1 MTIFRKVCYNI
12 RNNEGG
18 GTMETTEFH
27 DTIQAF
33 SIFLLNKGRK
43 PSTIKR
49 YVYDI
54 EDFGHWLEKN
64 KKLPSSNI
72 WATLC
77 TKDYE
82 DYFSDLK
89 KNRHYSEKTM
99 HRVFIVLNRMHHFLN
114 IPNPLKNMEISIQ
127 PDRTLRNED
136 FITSDEEKR
145 LKHIVTSLEGLSEKQ
160 RPVRP
165 LLMDR
170 NIAILN
176 LLIDYGLSLQELT
189 ALTMNHVHFETNTL
203 SIPATAGVERTVT
216 LTKEDKKQLYT
227 YYKSI
232 PEPVRP
238 KYHSNDPLFIAFDFN
253 RGTYRWVY
261 ENDAPKGLTEI
272 AIQKMI
278 RLEVSRANLRKGI
291 SGQHFRNTY
300 ILNLIKKETP
310 ESEIIKL
317 AGFKSKVS
325 LKRYYQYAENRK
337 NALS

>member
-1 MTIFRKVCYNI
+1 
-12 RNNEGG
+12 
-18 GTMETTEFH
+18 METMEFH

-33 SIFLLNKGRK
+33 STFLLNKGRK

-99 HRVFIVLNRMHHFLN
+99 HRVLIVLNRMYQFLN
-114 IPNPLKNMEISIQ
+114 IANPLKDMEIVIQ
-127 PDRTLRNED
+127 PDRTLRDED
-136 FITSDEEKR
+136 FISLAEEKR
-145 LKHIVTSLEGLSEKQ
+145 LKYIITSLEGLSEKQ

-170 NIAILN
+170 NISIVN

-189 ALTMNHVHFETNTL
+189 SLNMHDVHFETNTL
-203 SIPATAGVERTVT
+203 SIPAIAGIQRTIT
-216 LTKEDKKQLYT
+216 LTNEDKKQLYT

-238 KYHSNDPLFIAFDFN
+238 KYHSDDPLFVAFDFN

-261 ENDAPKGLTEI
+261 ENDAPKALTEI
-272 AIQKMI
+272 AVQKMI
-278 RLEVSRANLRKGI
+278 RLEVARANLRKGI
-291 SGQHFRNTY
+291 SGQHFRNTF
-300 ILNLIKKETP
+300 ILRLIEKQIP
-310 ESEIIKL
+310 EPEIMKL
-317 AGFKSKVS
+317 VGFKSKIS
-325 LKRYYQYAENRK
+325 LKRYYQYANNRK
-337 NALS
+337 NALK